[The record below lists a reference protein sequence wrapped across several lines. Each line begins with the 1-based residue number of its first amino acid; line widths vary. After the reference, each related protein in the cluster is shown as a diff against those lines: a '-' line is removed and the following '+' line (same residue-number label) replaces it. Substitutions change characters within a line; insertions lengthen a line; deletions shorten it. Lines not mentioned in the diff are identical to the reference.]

1 MATLHRI
8 EVRGS
13 TAKANAAP
21 FRHSL
26 IAPTCL
32 VNSKRQSLTVAA
44 ASSSTGTASSIDGA
58 ATVAQRVVSAAAAVA
73 LLLAPSAHAFGPVSV
88 KLEDIVVSRVD
99 CAAGVSTVG
108 GVTFSG
114 GSQKAACL
122 DITAAANNPT
132 KKPLYNADVF
142 GRVYDTNGEAA
153 IDDTENIRIAYID
166 EIAPGVSKVSFK
178 LFVPLEQYE
187 LGPLKLTGFK
197 ASGFPGKMLPGQGS
211 GLIGGAPDA
220 QALADCEITG
230 DCDELAA
237 ASAIR

>member
-1 MATLHRI
+1 MASMHHHAHGTA
-8 EVRGS
+8 
-13 TAKANAAP
+13 AKAQASPFQPFVAAP
-21 FRHSL
+21 CLIRQQRRRSL
-26 IAPTCL
+26 PAATRSFTGPT
-32 VNSKRQSLTVAA
+32 SIPA
-44 ASSSTGTASSIDGA
+44 AS
-58 ATVAQRVVSAAAAVA
+58 VAQGVVSASAAVA
-73 LLLAPSAHAFGPVSV
+73 LLFAPPALAFGPVSV
-88 KLEDIVVSRVD
+88 KLNDIDVQRVE
-99 CAAGVSTVG
+99 CAAGVTTVG

-122 DITAAANNPT
+122 DITAAATNPT

-142 GRVYDTNGEAA
+142 GRVYDKNGEAA

-166 EIAPGVSKVSFK
+166 EIAPGSSKVSFK

-211 GLIGGAPDA
+211 GLIGEPDA

-230 DCDELAA
+230 DCDDLQA
-237 ASAIR
+237 ASAIQ